1 VKQTVVSVELY
12 ADILRGGGETETME
26 VHCDPIAL
34 STTLGIIMRLPIVT
48 EHLVAHPFTS
58 CLGSSRSCR
67 RRSHGDDRKEI
78 DRQKVLPF
86 AFYRHT
92 GRRR

>member
-48 EHLVAHPFTS
+48 EHLVAHTFTLLPWIKQKLPAPFS
-58 CLGSSRSCR
+58 R
-67 RRSHGDDRKEI
+67 RRQKGD
-78 DRQKVLPF
+78 
-86 AFYRHT
+86 
-92 GRRR
+92 